1 MYALHNSTILHK
13 VFPPELYSQPP
24 AAPDRA
30 QLHRS
35 LALKLQNGINPFDE
49 ADQGAINDL
58 NQVHEEGGDSDDE
71 EGFAADVQRL
81 IELAQTMQQM
91 GNIF

>member
-1 MYALHNSTILHK
+1 MLSPPSKGIQHNN
-13 VFPPELYSQPP
+13 
-24 AAPDRA
+24 RA
-30 QLHRS
+30 QLHCS
-35 LALKLQNGINPFDE
+35 LALKLGNGINPFDE
-49 ADQGAINDL
+49 ADQGATNDL
-58 NQVHEEGGDSDDE
+58 NQAPEEGEDSDDE